1 MNQSPQ
7 RRRGRGRCG
16 HPVNVNNSDAIN
28 RAGRSSNNN
37 NRTTGRSSSSN
48 NTPRSTAQEGANT
61 KKNDKNHGY
70 TKSTTTSTLNL
81 SSSSV
86 SKMTKKKKKRTKTTK
101 RFRKM
106 KVLRMWVLPT
116 LFLIPLFII
125 VIEYYI
131 GKIISLEDIQDVY
144 VEQMYDPW
152 ELLLMDIDKMS
163 DTTTTATEDS
173 YPDNNNN
180 INNNNNHNNADATA
194 VVSSRSNNF
203 NIVGSLP
210 NISYTVRS
218 KCPQGFRRMINVH
231 NPMSHSN
238 YGKTQQQKRDH
249 IIPMI
254 VHQQSKTR
262 CLTMN
267 VDRYVIYVCF
277 FLNHMIYE
285 ITIVTKLSGCGMLLM
300 MIIAIMACLLTYLLP
315 VHFL

>member
-7 RRRGRGRCG
+7 RRRGRGGRCG

-28 RAGRSSNNN
+28 RAGRSNTN
-37 NRTTGRSSSSN
+37 NRTTGRSSSN
-48 NTPRSTAQEGANT
+48 NTPRSTTAQEGANT
-61 KKNDKNHGY
+61 KKNDKNHEY
-70 TKSTTTSTLNL
+70 TKSTTTSTSNLL

-86 SKMTKKKKKRTKTTK
+86 SKKTKTKKKRTTKTTK

-163 DTTTTATEDS
+163 DTTTTTEDY
-173 YPDNNNN
+173 YPDNNNNNNNN
-180 INNNNNHNNADATA
+180 INNNNNHKNADATA
-194 VVSSRSNNF
+194 VVSSRSNSF
-203 NIVGSLP
+203 NSVGSLP

-218 KCPQGFRRMINVH
+218 KCPQGLRRMINVH
-231 NPMSHSN
+231 NPRSHSN

-249 IIPMI
+249 SIPMI

-267 VDRYVIYVCF
+267 VDRYVIYVVVF
-277 FLNHMIYE
+277 F
-285 ITIVTKLSGCGMLLM
+285 TT
-300 MIIAIMACLLTYLLP
+300 
-315 VHFL
+315 

>member
-7 RRRGRGRCG
+7 RRRGRGGRCG
-16 HPVNVNNSDAIN
+16 HPVDVTNSDAIN
-28 RAGRSSNNN
+28 RVGRSNNNNHTTSRSSNNN
-37 NRTTGRSSSSN
+37 
-48 NTPRSTAQEGANT
+48 PRSTVQEGANT
-61 KKNDKNHGY
+61 KKIDKNHEY
-70 TKSTTTSTLNL
+70 TKSTTTSTSNL

-86 SKMTKKKKKRTKTTK
+86 SKKTNTRKKRTTKTTTK

-194 VVSSRSNNF
+194 VVSSRSNSF
-203 NIVGSLP
+203 NSVGSLP

-249 IIPMI
+249 SIPMI

-277 FLNHMIYE
+277 FNHMIYE
-285 ITIVTKLSGCGMLLM
+285 ITIVTKFSGCGM
-300 MIIAIMACLLTYLLP
+300 
-315 VHFL
+315 

>member
-7 RRRGRGRCG
+7 RRRRGRGRCG
-16 HPVNVNNSDAIN
+16 HPVNVNISDDAIN
-28 RAGRSSNNN
+28 RAGRSNNN
-37 NRTTGRSSSSN
+37 NHTTGRSSN
-48 NTPRSTAQEGANT
+48 NNPRSTVQEGANT
-61 KKNDKNHGY
+61 KKNDKNHEY
-70 TKSTTTSTLNL
+70 TTSTTTSTTSNLL

-86 SKMTKKKKKRTKTTK
+86 SKKTKTKKKRTTKTTK

-163 DTTTTATEDS
+163 DTTTTTEDY

-180 INNNNNHNNADATA
+180 INNNKNHNNADATA
-194 VVSSRSNNF
+194 VVSSRSNSF

-231 NPMSHSN
+231 NPMSHTN

-249 IIPMI
+249 SIPMI

-267 VDRYVIYVCF
+267 VDRYVSYVF
-277 FLNHMIYE
+277 F
-285 ITIVTKLSGCGMLLM
+285 
-300 MIIAIMACLLTYLLP
+300 P
-315 VHFL
+315 F

>member
-7 RRRGRGRCG
+7 RRRGRGGRG

-28 RAGRSSNNN
+28 RAGRSNNN
-37 NRTTGRSSSSN
+37 NRTTSRSSSN
-48 NTPRSTAQEGANT
+48 NNPRSTVQGGENT
-61 KKNDKNHGY
+61 KKIDKNHEY
-70 TKSTTTSTLNL
+70 TKSTTTSTSNLL

-86 SKMTKKKKKRTKTTK
+86 SKKTKTKKKRTTKTTTK

-163 DTTTTATEDS
+163 DTATTTEDY
-173 YPDNNNN
+173 YPDNNNNN

-194 VVSSRSNNF
+194 VVSSRSNSF

-249 IIPMI
+249 SIPMI

-267 VDRYVIYVCF
+267 VDRYVIYVF
-277 FLNHMIYE
+277 ILF
-285 ITIVTKLSGCGMLLM
+285 
-300 MIIAIMACLLTYLLP
+300 
-315 VHFL
+315 

>member
-28 RAGRSSNNN
+28 RAGRSNTN
-37 NRTTGRSSSSN
+37 NRTTGRSSSN
-48 NTPRSTAQEGANT
+48 NTPRSTTAQEGANT
-61 KKNDKNHGY
+61 KKNDKNHEY
-70 TKSTTTSTLNL
+70 TKSTTTSTSNLL

-86 SKMTKKKKKRTKTTK
+86 SKKTKTKKKRTTKTTTK

-163 DTTTTATEDS
+163 DTTTTTTEDS
-173 YPDNNNN
+173 YPDNNN

-194 VVSSRSNNF
+194 VVSSRSNSF

-249 IIPMI
+249 SIPMI

-267 VDRYVIYVCF
+267 VDRYVSYVF

-285 ITIVTKLSGCGMLLM
+285 ITIVTKFSGCGM
-300 MIIAIMACLLTYLLP
+300 
-315 VHFL
+315 

>member
-7 RRRGRGRCG
+7 RRRRGRGGRCG
-16 HPVNVNNSDAIN
+16 HPVHVTNSDAIN
-28 RAGRSSNNN
+28 RAGRSNTN
-37 NRTTGRSSSSN
+37 NRTTGRSSSN
-48 NTPRSTAQEGANT
+48 NTPRSTTAQEGANT
-61 KKNDKNHGY
+61 KKNDKNHEY
-70 TKSTTTSTLNL
+70 TTSTTTSTTSNL

-86 SKMTKKKKKRTKTTK
+86 SKKTKTKKKRTKTTTK

-106 KVLRMWVLPT
+106 KVLLMWVLPT

-163 DTTTTATEDS
+163 DTTTTTTEDS

-180 INNNNNHNNADATA
+180 NFNNNNNNHNNADATA
-194 VVSSRSNNF
+194 VVSSRSNSF

-249 IIPMI
+249 SIPMI

-267 VDRYVIYVCF
+267 VDRYVIYVF
-277 FLNHMIYE
+277 FFSNHMIYE
-285 ITIVTKLSGCGMLLM
+285 ITIVTKLSGCVV
-300 MIIAIMACLLTYLLP
+300 CN
-315 VHFL
+315 

>member
-1 MNQSPQ
+1 MKQSPQ
-7 RRRGRGRCG
+7 RRRGRGRGSG

-28 RAGRSSNNN
+28 RAGRSNNN
-37 NRTTGRSSSSN
+37 NRTTTGRSSN
-48 NTPRSTAQEGANT
+48 NNPRSTVQEGANT
-61 KKNDKNHGY
+61 KKNDKNHEY
-70 TKSTTTSTLNL
+70 TKSTTTSTSNL
-81 SSSSV
+81 SSSSSSV
-86 SKMTKKKKKRTKTTK
+86 SKRTKTKKKRTKTTK

-131 GKIISLEDIQDVY
+131 GKIISLEDIQEVY

-163 DTTTTATEDS
+163 DTATTEDY
-173 YPDNNNN
+173 YPDKNNNN

-194 VVSSRSNNF
+194 VVSSRSNSF

-249 IIPMI
+249 SIIPMI

-267 VDRYVIYVCF
+267 VDRYVIYVVV

-285 ITIVTKLSGCGMLLM
+285 ITIVTKFSGCGM
-300 MIIAIMACLLTYLLP
+300 
-315 VHFL
+315 

>member
-7 RRRGRGRCG
+7 RRRRGGRGRCG
-16 HPVNVNNSDAIN
+16 HPVNVNDSDDAIN
-28 RAGRSSNNN
+28 RAGRSNNN
-37 NRTTGRSSSSN
+37 NRTTGRSSSN

-70 TKSTTTSTLNL
+70 TKSTTTSTSNLL

-86 SKMTKKKKKRTKTTK
+86 SKKTKTKTKKKRTTKTTTK

-163 DTTTTATEDS
+163 DTTTTEDN

-180 INNNNNHNNADATA
+180 INNNNNHNNADAAA
-194 VVSSRSNNF
+194 VVSSRSNSF

-218 KCPQGFRRMINVH
+218 KCPQGLRRMINVH
-231 NPMSHSN
+231 NPRSHSN

-249 IIPMI
+249 SIPMI
-254 VHQQSKTR
+254 VHQQ
-262 CLTMN
+262 
-267 VDRYVIYVCF
+267 
-277 FLNHMIYE
+277 
-285 ITIVTKLSGCGMLLM
+285 
-300 MIIAIMACLLTYLLP
+300 
-315 VHFL
+315 